1 MKFTPLERMAILFT
15 TIVLSF
21 FAGFYVRG
29 ALIQD
34 SIIIETQMEPDS
46 IEAEAQ
52 ETTTHT
58 AQNEKTSAIVSQPSQ
73 DISESL
79 STSSEDEVS
88 LVESVAS
95 VQGAELKIDL
105 NAASLEELDSL
116 PGIGPVLAQR
126 IIDYREQND
135 GFRSVSEIVNVNGIG
150 EKTYEKI
157 ADLVE
162 VGEYK

>member
-1 MKFTPLERMAILFT
+1 MKFTPLERMAILIT
-15 TIVLSF
+15 AIVLSF

-29 ALIQD
+29 AFIQD

-46 IEAEAQ
+46 IETEAQ
-52 ETTTHT
+52 ETPTHT
-58 AQNEKTSAIVSQPSQ
+58 AQNEKVAQPSQ
-73 DISESL
+73 DISESP
-79 STSSEDEVS
+79 STSSEDGVS
-88 LVESVAS
+88 LFESDTS
-95 VQGAELKIDL
+95 VQDAELKIDL

-135 GFRSVSEIVNVNGIG
+135 GFRSVSEVVNVNGIG